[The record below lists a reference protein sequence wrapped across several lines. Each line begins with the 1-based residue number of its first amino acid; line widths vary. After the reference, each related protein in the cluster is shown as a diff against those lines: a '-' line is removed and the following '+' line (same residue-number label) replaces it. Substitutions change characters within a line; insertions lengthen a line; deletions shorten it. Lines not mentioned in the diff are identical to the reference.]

1 MNILQRIFFV
11 IGGIAVGGYVL
22 AYLLNPADSLP
33 RNARMGEW
41 REAKVRP
48 ACYDAVDD
56 LKDSLL
62 PKFPSG
68 NHHIDFGDFA
78 LAVRYTAALNCY
90 VVRERD
96 AICEP
101 NNRAWIVDY
110 MGKYYG
116 TRDRLFAAAAKYGD
130 TETALVK
137 TALNGER
144 NRAIAFTLENY
155 IRDGKLAKADFGW
168 SAPKELKPLLDRYA
182 GTRDA
187 CPPQRT
193 AAR

>member
-11 IGGIAVGGYVL
+11 IGGIAVAG
-22 AYLLNPADSLP
+22 YLLNYLLTPADSLP

-41 REAKVRP
+41 RDAKVRP

-56 LKDSLL
+56 MKDPLL

-78 LAVRYTAALNCY
+78 QAVRTTAALNCY

-96 AICEP
+96 AVCEP

-116 TRDRLFAAAAKYGD
+116 TRDRLIAAAAQYG
-130 TETALVK
+130 EAESALVK
-137 TALNGER
+137 TTLGSER
-144 NRAIAFTLENY
+144 NRAIAFTCLLY
-155 IRDGKLAKADFGW
+155 TSPSPRD
-168 SAPKELKPLLDRYA
+168 S
-182 GTRDA
+182 
-187 CPPQRT
+187 
-193 AAR
+193 